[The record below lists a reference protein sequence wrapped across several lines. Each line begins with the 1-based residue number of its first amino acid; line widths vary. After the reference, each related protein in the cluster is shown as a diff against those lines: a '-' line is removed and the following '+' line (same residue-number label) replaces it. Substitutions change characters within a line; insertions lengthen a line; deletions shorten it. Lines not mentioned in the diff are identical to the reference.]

1 MKHLI
6 WISAMLFAFAGCS
19 TEEQAASPSQPA
31 AIEERPAEVAADAEA
46 AVDVVE
52 ESATDAV
59 LEVVE
64 ESAAEAEPEDTAI
77 VLAHADVTD
86 TPRTWKFREGQHY
99 ERMVPTQPTVGGP
112 GKIEVAEVFMYGCPH
127 CYSLEASINAWAENV
142 DPGVRF
148 VRIPA
153 IFNPLAKLH
162 AQLYYTEEA
171 LGRNGV
177 LDNPANFHAAV
188 FREFHDRNNQLAS
201 EAAIQKLFERYGVSA
216 DDFSRTWNSFEVDQA
231 LRIAGDLSRRYNI
244 TAVPTIIV
252 NGKYRVSAGDRANLF
267 DMIDELTA
275 REGLR

>member
-6 WISAMLFAFAGCS
+6 WISAMLFASAGCS
-19 TEEQAASPSQPA
+19 QEEQAAMPSQPA
-31 AIEERPAEVAADAEA
+31 AGEEQSAEVAVDA
-46 AVDVVE
+46 VE
-52 ESATDAV
+52 ESVTDAV

-86 TPRTWKFREGQHY
+86 TPRTWKFRENQHY

-112 GKIEVAEVFMYGCPH
+112 GKIEVAEVFMYGCRH

-153 IFNPLAKLH
+153 TFNPLAKLH
-162 AQLYYTEEA
+162 AQLYYTQEA

-177 LDNPANFHAAV
+177 LDDPANFHAAV
-188 FREFHDRNNQLAS
+188 FREFHDRNNHLTS

-216 DDFSRTWNSFEVDQA
+216 DEFSRKWNSFEVNMA
-231 LRIAGDLSRRYNI
+231 LRIAGVLLLPNSYDI

-252 NGKYRVSAGDRANLF
+252 NGKYRISTGDRANLF
-267 DMIDELTA
+267 DIIDELTA

>member
-19 TEEQAASPSQPA
+19 QEEQAVSPSQPA
-31 AIEERPAEVAADAEA
+31 ASEEQPAEVAADAEA
-46 AVDVVE
+46 AVDAAE
-52 ESATDAV
+52 EPADAV

-77 VLAHADVTD
+77 VLAHADVTY
-86 TPRTWKFREGQHY
+86 TPRTWKFREGEHY

-127 CYSLEASINAWAENV
+127 CYSLEASINAWAENA

-153 IFNPLAKLH
+153 TFNLIAKVH
-162 AQLYYTEEA
+162 AQLYYTQEA

-177 LDNPANFHAAV
+177 LDDPASFHAAV
-188 FREFHDRNNQLAS
+188 FREYHDRNNQLAS

-252 NGKYRVSAGDRANLF
+252 NGKYRTSAGDRANLF